1 MDTAG
6 TPCYHEAFSGVL
18 CSGAWQATTVRPE
31 QRRMDTLS
39 FAALVAAQREFF
51 AGGATLPRAFRVSA
65 LEALLD
71 AVTEAEQAVFETL
84 AADLGKSAGEAYLTE
99 VGLVRAEIRFAL
111 RHLRFWMRPLRP
123 PTPLHAL
130 PGKSRVYREPLGLVL
145 IIAPWNYPFQLSL
158 IPLIGALA
166 AGNCVILKPSSKA
179 PATARLLDG
188 IIGKALVPG
197 HAAVVQGGAE
207 AGAALLQERFDF
219 ILYTDSARVGRAVMR
234 AAASFLTPVC
244 LELGGKSPAIVLA
257 DADLRRAAR
266 SIAWGK
272 TLNAGQTCIA
282 PDYVL
287 AARPIKAELEA
298 LLEREFVRFPG
309 PDAPYN
315 PDYCRLISLS
325 ALERLEKLA
334 GPGLRASRT
343 TLRMAPLIMPEAG
356 EDDPVMQEEI
366 FGPLLPVL
374 GIDGEEEAA
383 RFVRGRDKPLA
394 CYVFTRDK
402 KAAARLLE
410 RLSFGG
416 GCVNDA
422 MLHLSSPRLPF
433 GGVGMSGMGRYHGKA
448 GFLLFSNEKS
458 VLHKGGLFLIRRCA
472 IRPIPLWLWPGS
484 AACWA
489 EAGRN
494 RPLRQGGNFSARLPR
509 ARRET
514 GSFSQIPAQCGN
526 FSLPLP

>member
-1 MDTAG
+1 MNTCPRGAVATADA
-6 TPCYHEAFSGVL
+6 P
-18 CSGAWQATTVRPE
+18 
-31 QRRMDTLS
+31 
-39 FAALVAAQREFF
+39 FAALAAAQREFF
-51 AGGATLPRAFRVSA
+51 ANGATLPYSFRTSA

-71 AVTEAEQAVFETL
+71 AVTAEEKAIFDAL
-84 AADLGKSAGEAYLTE
+84 AADLGKSAGEAYTAE
-99 VGLVRAEIRFAL
+99 VGLVRAELRFVL
-111 RHLRFWMRPLRP
+111 RHLRSWMRPLRP

-130 PGKSRVYREPLGLVL
+130 PGKSRIYREPLGLVL

-158 IPLIGALA
+158 MPLVGALA
-166 AGNCVILKPSSKA
+166 AGNCAILKPSSKA
-179 PATARLLDG
+179 PATARLLGD
-188 IIGKALVPG
+188 IVGKALAPG
-197 HAAVVQGGAE
+197 HAAVVQGGTG
-207 AGAALLQERFDF
+207 AGAALLRERFDF
-219 ILYTDSARVGRAVMR
+219 ILYTGSARVGKTVMEA
-234 AAASFLTPVC
+234 AAASLTPVG

-257 DADLRRAAR
+257 DADLPRAAR

-298 LLEREFVRFPG
+298 LLEREFARFPG
-309 PDAPYN
+309 PDALHN

-334 GPGLRASRT
+334 GSGAVCSGAACSGAAGSGARASRE
-343 TLRMAPLIMPEAG
+343 TLRMAPLIMPDAG
-356 EDDPVMQEEI
+356 EDDPVMREEI

-374 GIDGEEEAA
+374 GIDGEDDAA

-394 CYVFTRDK
+394 CYIFTRND

-416 GCVNDA
+416 GCVNDT
-422 MLHLSSPRLPF
+422 MLHVSSPRLPF

-458 VLHKGGLFLIRRCA
+458 VLHKGGFFD
-472 IRPIPLWLWPGS
+472 PPLRYPPYS
-484 AACWA
+484 AATLAW
-489 EAGRN
+489 
-494 RPLRQGGNFSARLPR
+494 LRRLL
-509 ARRET
+509 
-514 GSFSQIPAQCGN
+514 G
-526 FSLPLP
+526 